1 VTMDSA
7 KEAAEKAAS
16 AVDAGVDRVT
26 ASGARVL
33 KSSLVSATAAVSDL
47 LERQRM
53 YWDVAQVLF

>member
-1 VTMDSA
+1 MESA

-26 ASGARVL
+26 ASGAL
-33 KSSLVSATAAVSDL
+33 LLNSSLASATAPVTAL

-53 YWDVAQVLF
+53 YTYVPPVIF